1 MELNFLHQ
9 ALTEELMARL
19 QPGEATA
26 SELNVIRQFLKD
38 NNIDC
43 SEQASDPLK
52 NLAKTLPF
60 EDPDAPIKITG

>member
-1 MELNFLHQ
+1 
-9 ALTEELMARL
+9 MARL
-19 QPGEATA
+19 QSGEATA